1 MRSGLL
7 NFLYFGVG
15 GALVTVVVMVAF
27 VPFMSWGTGGT
38 DPADGVA
45 ALSIVLGGFSWPVL
59 LSLDWWVTVGFL
71 GAAFWLSH
79 SRRYPT
85 AT

>member
-1 MRSGLL
+1 MKSGLL

-15 GALVTVVVMVAF
+15 GAFVTLVVMVVF
-27 VPFMSWGTGGT
+27 VPFMSWGTSGT
-38 DPADGVA
+38 DPADGVG
-45 ALSIVLGGFSWPVL
+45 ALSLVLAGFTSPVL

-71 GAAFWLSH
+71 GSAFWLSH
-79 SRRYPT
+79 GRRNPT